1 MASALEARITPV
13 RRVAGQVRVP
23 GDKSISHR
31 YALIGALATG
41 TTRITNY
48 SPGGDCSSTLDCL
61 RRLGV
66 AVHVQPGPAD
76 RPSARSV
83 TIEGRGLRGFQ
94 APDRDLDAGN
104 SGTTTRLFAGALA
117 AHPFATTITGD
128 ESLRRRPMKRVI
140 EPLSRMGARF
150 ESTNGSLPLTII
162 GSSLTPVE
170 YTPTVPSAQVKS
182 AILLAGLQTP
192 GRTVVHEIVPTRDHT
207 ELALSAFGASLDR
220 AGGSIAVTGNQP
232 LTAIQG
238 AVPGDPSS
246 ATFWAVAAAS
256 LPGSDVEILDLG
268 LNSSRTALFDVLAR
282 AGAKVERTVDAVEHG
297 EPRGRV
303 RIRHGALRPL
313 TLGPDDVPGLIDEIP
328 ALAAMA
334 TAGGELTVTGAG
346 ELRVK
351 ESDRISAL
359 AAGFRAMGGEV
370 EEYADGFH
378 LRGRSRLTGGA
389 PDAVGDH
396 RLAMAFAIAGLAA
409 SGPTTVR
416 GAEAVDVSYP
426 GFFETLAAL
435 VRED

>member
-31 YALIGALATG
+31 YALIGALARG

-282 AGAKVERTVDAVEHG
+282 AGAKVERTVDVVEHG

-303 RIRHGALRPL
+303 RIRHGALQPL

>member
-117 AHPFATTITGD
+117 AHPFTTTITGD
-128 ESLRRRPMKRVI
+128 ESLRRRPMQRVI

-182 AILLAGLQTP
+182 AILLAGLQTS

-220 AGGSIAVTGNQP
+220 AAGSIAVIGNQP
-232 LTAIQG
+232 LTAIEG

-282 AGAKVERTVDAVEHG
+282 AGARVERTVDAVEHG

-303 RIRHGALRPL
+303 RIRHGALQPL

-370 EEYADGFH
+370 EEFADGFH
-378 LRGRSRLTGGA
+378 LRGRSRLKGGA

-409 SGPTTVR
+409 SSPTTVR

-435 VRED
+435 VCED

>member
-1 MASALEARITPV
+1 
-13 RRVAGQVRVP
+13 
-23 GDKSISHR
+23 
-31 YALIGALATG
+31 
-41 TTRITNY
+41 
-48 SPGGDCSSTLDCL
+48 
-61 RRLGV
+61 
-66 AVHVQPGPAD
+66 
-76 RPSARSV
+76 
-83 TIEGRGLRGFQ
+83 
-94 APDRDLDAGN
+94 
-104 SGTTTRLFAGALA
+104 
-117 AHPFATTITGD
+117 
-128 ESLRRRPMKRVI
+128 MKRVI

-170 YTPTVPSAQVKS
+170 FTPTVPSAQVKS

-220 AGGSIAVTGNQP
+220 AAGSIAVTGNQP

-268 LNSSRTALFDVLAR
+268 LNPSRTALFDVLAR
-282 AGAKVERTVDAVEHG
+282 AGAKIERTVDSVEHG

-303 RIRHGALRPL
+303 RIRHGALQPL

-370 EEYADGFH
+370 EEFADGFH
-378 LRGRSRLTGGA
+378 LHGRSRLTGGA

>member
-13 RRVAGQVRVP
+13 RRVAGRVRVP

-48 SPGGDCSSTLDCL
+48 SPGGDCSSTLECL

-66 AVHVQPGPAD
+66 NVQVQPGPVD
-76 RPSARSV
+76 RPSARTV
-83 TIEGRGLRGFQ
+83 TIEGRGLRGFRSPQ
-94 APDRDLDAGN
+94 TVLDAGN

-117 AHPFATTITGD
+117 AHAFSTTITGD
-128 ESLRRRPMKRVI
+128 DSLRRRPMKRVI

-150 ESTNGSLPLTII
+150 ESANGSLPLTII
-162 GSSLTPVE
+162 GSSLAPIE
-170 YTPTVPSAQVKS
+170 FTPTVPSAQVKS
-182 AILLAGLQTP
+182 AILLAGLQTA
-192 GRTVVHEIVPTRDHT
+192 GRTTVHEPVPTRDHT
-207 ELALSAFGASLDR
+207 ELALSAFGATLDR
-220 AGGSIAVTGNQP
+220 SGGSIAISGGQP

-268 LNSSRTALFDVLAR
+268 LNPSRMALFEVLAR
-282 AGAKVERTVDAVEHG
+282 AGARVEQTIDIIEHG

-303 RIRHGALRPL
+303 RIRHGALQPL
-313 TLGPDDVPGLIDEIP
+313 TLGPEEVPALIDEIP

-359 AAGFRAMGGEV
+359 ATGFRAMGGSVDEF
-370 EEYADGFH
+370 ADGFH
-378 LRGRSRLTGGA
+378 VRGATRLTGGM

-409 SGPTTVR
+409 AGPTTVY

-426 GFFETLAAL
+426 GFFKTLAAL

>member
-268 LNSSRTALFDVLAR
+268 LNSSRIALFDVLAR

-303 RIRHGALRPL
+303 RIRHGALQPL

-426 GFFETLAAL
+426 EFFETLAAL

>member
-1 MASALEARITPV
+1 MASTVEARITPV
-13 RRVAGQVRVP
+13 RRVTGRIRVP

-48 SPGGDCSSTLDCL
+48 SPGGDCSSTLECL

-66 AVHVQPGPAD
+66 NVHVQPGPAD

-83 TIEGRGLRGFQ
+83 TIEGRGLTGFRTPQ
-94 APDRDLDAGN
+94 SVLDAGN
-104 SGTTTRLFAGALA
+104 SGTTTRLFAGVLA
-117 AHPFATTITGD
+117 AHPFASTITGD
-128 ESLRRRPMKRVI
+128 DSLRRRPMKRVI

-150 ESTNGSLPLTII
+150 DSADGCLPLTII
-162 GSSLTPVE
+162 GTSLSPIE
-170 YTPTVPSAQVKS
+170 FTPTVPSAQVKS
-182 AILLAGLQTP
+182 AVLLAGLQTP

-207 ELALSAFGASLDR
+207 ELALSAFGATVDR
-220 AGGSIAVTGNQP
+220 AGGSIAITGGQS
-232 LTAIQG
+232 LTAIEA

-256 LPGSDVEILDLG
+256 LPGSDVEIVDLG
-268 LNSSRTALFDVLAR
+268 LNSSRTSLLNVLAR
-282 AGAKVERTVDAVEHG
+282 AGARVEQTVDAIEHG

-303 RIRHGALRPL
+303 RIRHHSLQAV
-313 TLGPDDVPGLIDEIP
+313 TLGPDDVPALIDEIP

-359 AAGFRAMGGEV
+359 AAGFRAMGADI
-370 EEYADGFH
+370 EEFADGFH
-378 LRGRSRLTGGA
+378 LRGGRRLTGGS
-389 PDAVGDH
+389 PDAAGDH

-409 SGPTTVR
+409 SGPTTVAR
-416 GAEAVDVSYP
+416 AEAVDVSYP
-426 GFFETLAAL
+426 GFFETLATL

>member
-220 AGGSIAVTGNQP
+220 VGGSIAVTGNQP

-303 RIRHGALRPL
+303 RIRHGALQPL

>member
-48 SPGGDCSSTLDCL
+48 SPGGDCSSTLYCL

-83 TIEGRGLRGFQ
+83 TIEGRGLRGFL

-207 ELALSAFGASLDR
+207 ELALAAFGASLDR
-220 AGGSIAVTGNQP
+220 AGGSIGVTGNHP

-256 LPGSDVEILDLG
+256 LPGSDVEIVDLG

-303 RIRHGALRPL
+303 RIRHGALQPL

-370 EEYADGFH
+370 EEFADGFH
-378 LRGRSRLTGGA
+378 LRGRSRLKGGA